1 MILNMKLALLIA
13 TLTTFTIFSTAQTSP
28 GLKSGSYL
36 YYGQP
41 YLEDNSMLIDEAFN
55 QEAGIIQHISNM
67 VVSDKMLN
75 YSYTQEIPLVSHKHQ
90 LSFTFSYAWLKK
102 TGQYT
107 IPAGIPASTSGFGDI
122 MLSYHPLIAGKHNW
136 ALIVPRITIIFPTGN
151 APSGF
156 GNGGWG
162 SQLNVAVTK
171 RLSKKITAHTN
182 TGYTYIIHADHYLYE
197 SNGTPANRYEKNIT
211 SVNLGASLVWLAHKK
226 MHLLTEYILSCG
238 KRIGDDGHLIND
250 QLMTV
255 NPGIRYAFDV
265 GKVQI
270 VPGAGIP
277 LNFSNGAFESAGT
290 FFYLSVE
297 PCYAMR

>member
-1 MILNMKLALLIA
+1 MKLAALIA
-13 TLTTFTIFSTAQTSP
+13 TTLTGFTIFSTAQTTSP
-28 GLKSGSYL
+28 ELKSGSYL

-67 VVSDKMLN
+67 VVSNKALN
-75 YSYTQEIPLVSHKHQ
+75 YSYTQEIPLVGHKHQ
-90 LSFTFSYAWLKK
+90 LSFAFSYVWLKK
-102 TGQYT
+102 AGHLTK
-107 IPAGIPASTSGFGDI
+107 PMGIPVLTNGFGDI
-122 MLSYHPLIAGKHNW
+122 LLSYHPLIAGKHKW
-136 ALIVPRITIIFPTGN
+136 ALVVPRITIIVPTGN
-151 APSGF
+151 APSGL

-171 RLSKKITAHTN
+171 RFSKKITAHTN
-182 TGYTYIIHADHYLYE
+182 TGYTYVIHADHYIYE
-197 SNGTPANRYEKNIT
+197 STGAPANRYEGNIT
-211 SVNLGASLVWLAHKK
+211 SVNMGASLVWLAHKK
-226 MHLLTEYILSCG
+226 MHLLAEYIFSCE
-238 KRIGDDGHLIND
+238 KRIGDDGRLVNG

-277 LNFSNGAFESAGT
+277 VNFSNGAFEGTGT
-290 FFYLSVE
+290 FLYLSVE
-297 PCYAMR
+297 PCYNMRQ

>member
-1 MILNMKLALLIA
+1 MIHNMKLALLIA
-13 TLTTFTIFSTAQTSP
+13 TLTSFTIFSTAQPSP
-28 GLKSGSYL
+28 ALKSGSYL

-67 VVSDKMLN
+67 VASDKMLN

-102 TGQYT
+102 PVQA
-107 IPAGIPASTSGFGDI
+107 IRSAGIPVSTSGFGDI
-122 MLSYHPLIAGKHNW
+122 LLSYHPLIAGKHSW
-136 ALIVPRITIIFPTGN
+136 ALVVPRITIIFPTGN
-151 APSGF
+151 VPSGF

-162 SQLNVAVTK
+162 SQVNVAVTK

-182 TGYTYIIHADHYLYE
+182 TGYTYIIHADHYSYE
-197 SNGTPANRYEKNIT
+197 GNGTPAGRYEKNIS

-226 MHLLTEYILSCG
+226 MHLLTEYIFSCE
-238 KRIGDDGHLIND
+238 KRIGDNGQLINGR
-250 QLMTV
+250 LMTV

-277 LNFSNGAFESAGT
+277 VNFNNGVFENAGT
-290 FFYLSVE
+290 FLYLSVE